1 MDNLTFDKYT
11 FATDELS
18 GKEFS
23 ECTFSNC
30 NFSGMRLSGSV
41 FMECRF
47 ENCNLSLCQVVGTG
61 FQQVH
66 FSDCKLSRCGL
77 YRQQGF
83 PLFGTIQ
90 PLCHRICLI
99 LPKKDEKIPLLGLP
113 HL

>member
-66 FSDCKLSRCGL
+66 FSDCKLSGVDFTASRDFLFSVQFNRCIIE
-77 YRQQGF
+77 YV
-83 PLFGTIQ
+83 LFSRKKMKKTHFSE
-90 PLCHRICLI
+90 CRIC
-99 LPKKDEKIPLLGLP
+99 
-113 HL
+113 